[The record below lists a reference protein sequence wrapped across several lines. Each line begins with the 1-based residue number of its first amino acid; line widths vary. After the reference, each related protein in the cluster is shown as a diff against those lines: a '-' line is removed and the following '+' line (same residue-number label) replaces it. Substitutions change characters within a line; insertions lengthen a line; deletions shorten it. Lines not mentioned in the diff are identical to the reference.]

1 MHKHD
6 TFLRENISKIFLW
19 LNVRDQKYILKTEH
33 GEENKMYLFLFKTM
47 ILYLGWAS
55 WSSMNPHNNK
65 NLIQTWDSL
74 IHEYAIH
81 HHIVLCYNIKNSNT
95 AQCNI
100 SCYALRPMG
109 TKIMHMTMII
119 REFLCSYHL
128 INYVPLN
135 IRSIVGAKACYV
147 ENISVSILYT
157 IY

>member
-1 MHKHD
+1 M
-6 TFLRENISKIFLW
+6 
-19 LNVRDQKYILKTEH
+19 RDQKYILKTEH

-47 ILYLGWAS
+47 IFYLGWAS
-55 WSSMNPHNNK
+55 SSSMNPHNNK

-100 SCYALRPMG
+100 TCYALRLMG
-109 TKIMHMTMII
+109 TKNHAHDNDYQTT
-119 REFLCSYHL
+119 FVFLSSNQLCSFEYTFYCWCKSML
-128 INYVPLN
+128 CWKYLRLN
-135 IRSIVGAKACYV
+135 
-147 ENISVSILYT
+147 SILYT